1 MQSKTTNTTRGGVY
15 SWTKWVAA
23 IFVVLLSMSMSS
35 MTMAMAQPGDA
46 DATANQGTNND
57 DSIVPDDITH
67 TIEGDQDDREGR
79 PDSDTVTEWMN
90 NVLNGIADNGFENTP
105 GADILADALGGWNG
119 AWGAEDVLNGLDEGV
134 LQDAID
140 NGLRGFIDEASRGR
154 FDELA
159 NALIN
164 GNIGDLLDQ
173 FMPGTSADLSLQ
185 ESITPHTHSDLLASI
200 ILSSAADGENVS
212 EATVPFSEIERH
224 PYAPGNNVAT
234 YGQLGSP
241 GANERPTNVGTQT
254 ANYVKGLFEYQW
266 IVGMENRPED
276 GKNWW
281 SSLGDWL
288 VGNDDGSQAAG
299 TSNAFESIL
308 LGLGI
313 FGATLYDAVAG
324 GLEFLN
330 GAFTQLNLANMFG
343 LTDEGNAADNFVT
356 RWLQNLLDTV
366 GVTASLG
373 SIQFI
378 AAGIIGTVFVFLL
391 MKATVSSNRGAII
404 RDRGLQTMGIRIL
417 TIAMSVPFAVIFTS
431 TIDDVTSYGDGEAL
445 NQATAINDGLVLD
458 TLSWAAATN
467 LSFDPAGKSVGG
479 GYENY
484 APQDGDV
491 ADLMSASRARLA
503 REAMNDLEDSGGAR
517 DQLTAYASGDHATV
531 NDYFNMLGNIPSIGV
546 MPAAATNPVTSL
558 GRTVVYSENH
568 PSLGDGRLI
577 FNPYFLTSR
586 PQGGETASDRGRN
599 TDEDGS
605 VEQSEETGNEGSAQT
620 VRFATNWPGDNEFQ
634 CNTGAASMNCTLVQW
649 NAPVTYIYGANNV
662 KAAPPEHVARD
673 NYIAGSN
680 SVQNRDPATADT
692 PDAEE
697 NQVVL
702 DANAV
707 NIAIM
712 NRLAGVE
719 NGSMS
724 TQSTAFLLQ
733 SRFSNDVLHY
743 KAVNTSPTA
752 ASSGASGADMIGN
765 AFARYTIPNTGPADK
780 AGKIATVSTL
790 WLTAGVV
797 AIFALLALLRSPLL
811 IAVWRMTTGLLS
823 SLVTGNPAGVF
834 KYALH
839 YMALRLSFLFASAGI
854 LAGINFAKLVY
865 QIFPTQGVNEA
876 IAGGVGSEVDD
887 ASFGSGIFNIGA
899 NIVGATG
906 SAVPAIAMVT
916 MSIILCVIVAW
927 PMFTLNQ
934 NGQRRQVNLISLI
947 VTLPF
952 TMAES
957 GSNSIDNLVARLGF
971 KVNRGG
977 SGAIGVMSGKDHKAR
992 AKSGIAKAAGT
1003 AAAIGAPGIGGA
1015 IGTLGSRAAMKAAAG
1030 SGAKIIGGKALRGMG
1045 GSLARRFSE
1054 EDGTMMNAERDAA
1067 LTPLALA
1074 SGAAGAAGSALAG
1087 DSGSP
1092 SGSGGSGAQLDRPA
1106 LPVEAFDGNGNQL
1119 DAEIVDGDT
1128 TGYGNTSPHA
1138 GYTVNSAGE
1147 VIPSGS
1153 IPSGVN
1159 GKALAAAVAGGAVA
1173 GAAGGMAGGSGGEG
1187 NISSLRAGRV
1197 LADRVDIT
1205 NAQGEGVGGRPLDG
1219 VRMSNTASESASTVP
1234 TQGAGLQSGFAT
1246 SARQPFSGSAQ
1257 AATSAAGAV
1266 AGAAAGSAAGV
1277 AAGKTLGSHMREALS
1292 QVPNLRR
1299 ERDAERPAKGTRRR
1313 EFGKWMEN
1321 QGERMEYSG
1330 RTKTP
1335 MASVGNQS
1343 YAAEARKAMMSS
1355 IVDGG
1360 AGLQKVNDRYRESGK
1375 GFDLSELKGKFG
1387 GATTSNITNVTNVS
1401 NVTNNQS
1408 TTNNQQ
1414 RGGSDNRGGRADS
1427 SNLES
1432 RVDRLTDQ
1440 IGRLVDHNDSQEYR
1454 ERRRDRSDRR
1464 QDQLLGN
1471 ISDEIRRGR
1480 R

>member
-35 MTMAMAQPGDA
+35 MTLAMAQPGDA

-57 DSIVPDDITH
+57 DSIVGDDITH
-67 TIEGDQDDREGR
+67 TLEGDQDGRDGR

-90 NVLNGIADNGFENTP
+90 DVLNGIADNGFENTP
-105 GADILADALGGWNG
+105 GADILADALGRWNG
-119 AWGAEDVLNGLDEGV
+119 AWGAEDVMNGLDEGI
-134 LQDAID
+134 LQGAIN
-140 NGLRGFIDEASRGR
+140 NGLREFIDEGSLGR

-159 NALIN
+159 NAFRN

-241 GANERPTNVGTQT
+241 GANDNPTNVGTQT

-281 SSLGDWL
+281 SALGDWL

-308 LGLGI
+308 LGFGI

-343 LTDEGNAADNFVT
+343 LTNEGNAADNFVT

-404 RDRGLQTMGIRIL
+404 RDRGLQTTGIRIL

-467 LSFDPAGKSVGG
+467 LSFDPANKSVGG

-503 REAMNDLEDSGGAR
+503 REAMNDLEDAGGAR
-517 DQLTAYASGDHATV
+517 DQLTAYSSGEHATV

-558 GRTVVYSENH
+558 GRTVVYSEDH

-599 TDEDGS
+599 TEEDGS
-605 VEQSEETGNEGSAQT
+605 VEQSEESGSEGSAQT
-620 VRFATNWPGDNEFQ
+620 VRFATNWPGDTEFQ

-673 NYIAGSN
+673 NYVAGSN

-719 NGSMS
+719 NNSMS

-752 ASSGASGADMIGN
+752 ASSGASGADMLGN

-854 LAGINFAKLVY
+854 LAGVNFAKLVY

-876 IAGGVGSEVDD
+876 IAGGVGGEAAD
-887 ASFGSGIFNIGA
+887 ASAGSGIFNIGA
-899 NIVGATG
+899 NIVGVTG
-906 SAVPAIAMVT
+906 STVPAIAMVT
-916 MSIILCVIVAW
+916 MSIILCVIVTW

-1106 LPVEAFDGNGNQL
+1106 IPVEAFDGNGNQL

-1147 VIPSGS
+1147 VMPSGS

-1173 GAAGGMAGGSGGEG
+1173 GAAGGVAGGSGGEG

-1219 VRMSNTASESASTVP
+1219 VRMSNSASESSSTVP

-1335 MASVGNQS
+1335 MASVGSQS
-1343 YAAEARKAMMSS
+1343 YGAEARKAMMSS

-1432 RVDRLTDQ
+1432 KVDRLTDQ
-1440 IGRLVDHNDSQEYR
+1440 IGRLADHNDSQEYR

>member
-35 MTMAMAQPGDA
+35 MAMAQPDA
-46 DATANQGTNND
+46 DVDATANQKTDSNNVTID
-57 DSIVPDDITH
+57 RDDITH
-67 TIEGDQDDREGR
+67 TIEGDQDDRDGR
-79 PDSDTVTEWMN
+79 PSSEAVIEWMN
-90 NVLNGIADNGFENTP
+90 DVLNGIANNGFENTP

-140 NGLRGFIDEASRGR
+140 NGLREFIDEGSLGR
-154 FDELA
+154 FDALA
-159 NALIN
+159 NAIIN
-164 GNIGDLLDQ
+164 GNIGDLIDQ
-173 FMPGTSADLSLQ
+173 FIPGTAADLSLQ
-185 ESITPHTHSDLLASI
+185 ESITPHTSSDLLASI

-212 EATVPFSEIERH
+212 EATISYSEIERH

-241 GANERPTNVGTQT
+241 GANDNPTNVGTQT

-281 SSLGDWL
+281 SALGDWL

-308 LGLGI
+308 LGFGI

-343 LTDEGNAADNFVT
+343 LTSEGEAADNFVT
-356 RWLQNLLDTV
+356 RWLQNLLDSV

-404 RDRGLQTMGIRIL
+404 RDRGLQTAGIRIL
-417 TIAMSVPFAVIFTS
+417 TIAMSVPFAVVFTS
-431 TIDDVTSYGDGEAL
+431 TIDGVTSYGDGEAL

-479 GYENY
+479 GYESY

-503 REAMNDLEDSGGAR
+503 REAMDDLEDAGGAR
-517 DQLTAYASGDHATV
+517 DQLTAYSSGDHATV
-531 NDYFNMLGNIPSIGV
+531 NDYFNMLGNIPNIGV

-599 TDEDGS
+599 TDDDGS
-605 VEQSEETGNEGSAQT
+605 VEESEETGNEGSAQT
-620 VRFATNWPGDNEFQ
+620 VRFATNWAGKNEFQ

-649 NAPVTYIYGANNV
+649 NSPVTYIYGANNV

-719 NGSMS
+719 NSSMS

-733 SRFSNDVLHY
+733 SRFSDDVLHY
-743 KAVNTSPTA
+743 KAINTSPTA

-854 LAGINFAKLVY
+854 LAGVNFAKLVY

-906 SAVPAIAMVT
+906 STVPAIAMVT
-916 MSIILCVIVAW
+916 MSIILCVIVTW

-934 NGQRRQVNLISLI
+934 NGHRRQVNLISLI

-971 KVNRGG
+971 RVNRGG
-977 SGAIGVMSGKDHKAR
+977 SGAVGVMSGKDHKAR

-1054 EDGTMMNAERDAA
+1054 EDGTLMNAERDAA

-1074 SGAAGAAGSALAG
+1074 SGAAGSALAG
-1087 DSGSP
+1087 DSDGAVS
-1092 SGSGGSGAQLDRPA
+1092 GSGAQLDRPA

-1119 DAEIVDGDT
+1119 GAEIVDGDT

-1147 VIPSGS
+1147 VMPTGS
-1153 IPSGVN
+1153 IPGGVN
-1159 GKALAAAVAGGAVA
+1159 GKALATAIAGGAVA
-1173 GAAGGMAGGSGGEG
+1173 GATVGAAGSGGAG
-1187 NISSLRAGRV
+1187 NVDSLRAGRV
-1197 LADRVDIT
+1197 LADHVDIT
-1205 NAQGEGVGGRPLDG
+1205 NARGDGIGGRPLDG
-1219 VRMSNTASESASTVP
+1219 M
-1234 TQGAGLQSGFAT
+1234 QSGFAT
-1246 SARQPFSGSAQ
+1246 SARQPFSGAAQ
-1257 AATSAAGAV
+1257 AATSAAGV
-1266 AGAAAGSAAGV
+1266 AAGTAAGSAAGI
-1277 AAGKTLGSHMREALS
+1277 AAGKTLGSRMNEALS

-1335 MASVGNQS
+1335 MSSVGNRS

-1355 IVDGG
+1355 VVDGG

-1401 NVTNNQS
+1401 NVTNNQ
-1408 TTNNQQ
+1408 Q

-1432 RVDRLTDQ
+1432 KVDRLTDQ
-1440 IGRLVDHNDSQEYR
+1440 IGRLADHNDNREYR

-1464 QDQLLGN
+1464 QNQLLGN

>member
-35 MTMAMAQPGDA
+35 MTLAMAQPGDA

-57 DSIVPDDITH
+57 DSIAADDITH
-67 TIEGDQDDREGR
+67 TLEGDQDGRDGR

-134 LQDAID
+134 LDRAIE
-140 NGLRGFIDEASRGR
+140 NGLRGFIDEGSLGR

-159 NALIN
+159 NAFRN

-241 GANERPTNVGTQT
+241 GANDNPTNVGSQT

-281 SSLGDWL
+281 SALGDWL

-308 LGLGI
+308 LGFGI

-343 LTDEGNAADNFVT
+343 LTNEGNAADNFVT

-404 RDRGLQTMGIRIL
+404 RDRGLQTTGIRIL

-445 NQATAINDGLVLD
+445 NQATSINDGLVLD

-467 LSFDPAGKSVGG
+467 LSFDPANKSVGG

-503 REAMNDLEDSGGAR
+503 REAMDDLEDAGGAR
-517 DQLTAYASGDHATV
+517 DQLTAYSSGEHATV

-558 GRTVVYSENH
+558 GRTVVYSEDH

-605 VEQSEETGNEGSAQT
+605 VEQTEESGSEGSAQT
-620 VRFATNWPGDNEFQ
+620 VRFATNWPGDREFQ

-673 NYIAGSN
+673 NYTAGSN

-719 NGSMS
+719 NNSMS

-752 ASSGASGADMIGN
+752 ASSGASGADMLGN

-854 LAGINFAKLVY
+854 LAGVNFAKLVY

-876 IAGGVGSEVDD
+876 IAGGVGGEAAD
-887 ASFGSGIFNIGA
+887 ASRGSGIFNIGA

-906 SAVPAIAMVT
+906 STVPAIAMVT
-916 MSIILCVIVAW
+916 MSIILCVIVTW

-977 SGAIGVMSGKDHKAR
+977 SGAVGVMSGKDHKAR

-1054 EDGTMMNAERDAA
+1054 EDGTSMNAERDAA

-1147 VIPSGS
+1147 VMPSGS

-1205 NAQGEGVGGRPLDG
+1205 NARGEGVGGRPLDG
-1219 VRMSNTASESASTVP
+1219 VRMSNSASESSSTVP

-1360 AGLQKVNDRYRESGK
+1360 ASLQKANDRYRESGK

-1401 NVTNNQS
+1401 NVTNNQT

-1432 RVDRLTDQ
+1432 KVDRLTDQ
-1440 IGRLVDHNDSQEYR
+1440 IGRLADHNDSQEYR

>member
-57 DSIVPDDITH
+57 DSIAVDDITH
-67 TIEGDQDDREGR
+67 TFEGDQDDRDGR
-79 PDSDTVTEWMN
+79 PDSDAVTEWMN
-90 NVLNGIADNGFENTP
+90 DVLNGIADDGVENTP
-105 GADILADALGGWNG
+105 GADILAIGLGRWNG
-119 AWGAEDVLNGLDEGV
+119 AEGAEDVLNGLDEGI
-134 LQDAID
+134 LQDAIE
-140 NGLRGFIDEASRGR
+140 NGLRNFIGEDSLAR

-159 NALIN
+159 NALRD
-164 GNIGDLLDQ
+164 GNLGDLIDQ

-212 EATVPFSEIERH
+212 EATIPYSEIERH
-224 PYAPGNNVAT
+224 PHAPGNNVAT
-234 YGQLGSP
+234 YGQLGNP
-241 GANERPTNVGTQT
+241 GANENPTNVGSQT

-281 SSLGDWL
+281 SSVGDWL

-313 FGATLYDAVAG
+313 FGATMYDGVSG

-343 LTDEGNAADNFVT
+343 LTNEGEAADNFVT
-356 RWLQNLLDTV
+356 RWLQNLLDSV

-404 RDRGLQTMGIRIL
+404 RDRGLQTTGIRIL
-417 TIAMSVPFAVIFTS
+417 TIALTVPFAVIFTS

-445 NQATAINDGLVLD
+445 NQATSINDGLVLD

-467 LSFDPAGKSVGG
+467 LSFDPADKSVGG

-484 APQDGDV
+484 APADGDV
-491 ADLMSASRARLA
+491 AELMSASRARLA
-503 REAMNDLEDSGGAR
+503 REAMNDLEDAGGAR
-517 DQLTAYASGDHATV
+517 DQLTAYSSGDHATV

-558 GRTVVYSENH
+558 RRTVVHSENH
-568 PSLGDGRLI
+568 PSLGGGRLI
-577 FNPYFLTSR
+577 FNPYFLASR

-620 VRFATNWPGDNEFQ
+620 VPFATNWPGDSEFQ

-649 NAPVTYIYGANNV
+649 NNPVTYIYGANNV

-707 NIAIM
+707 NVAIM

-719 NGSMS
+719 GNSMS

-733 SRFSNDVLHY
+733 SRFNNDVLHY

-854 LAGINFAKLVY
+854 LAGVNFAKVVY
-865 QIFPTQGVNEA
+865 QIFPTQGINEA
-876 IAGGVGSEVDD
+876 LAGGVGGDVGD
-887 ASFGSGIFNIGA
+887 ASSGSGIFNIGA
-899 NIVGATG
+899 NIIGAAG
-906 SAVPAIAMVT
+906 SVVPAIVMVT

-952 TMAES
+952 TLAES

-971 KVNRGG
+971 RVNRGG
-977 SGAIGVMSGKDHKAR
+977 SGPVGVVSGKDHKAR
-992 AKSGIAKAAGT
+992 TKSGIAKAAGT

-1030 SGAKIIGGKALRGMG
+1030 SGAKIVGGKALRGMG

-1054 EDGTMMNAERDAA
+1054 EDGTTMNAERDAA

-1074 SGAAGAAGSALAG
+1074 SGASGAVGSALAG
-1087 DSGSP
+1087 DSGGP
-1092 SGSGGSGAQLDRPA
+1092 SGSGGSGGQLDRPA
-1106 LPVEAFDGNGNQL
+1106 LPVEAFDGNGNRL
-1119 DAEIVDGDT
+1119 GAEIIDGDT

-1147 VIPSGS
+1147 VMPTGS
-1153 IPSGVN
+1153 IPGGVN
-1159 GKALAAAVAGGAVA
+1159 GKALATAVAGGAVA
-1173 GAAGGMAGGSGGEG
+1173 GMAGGVAGGAAGSGGEG
-1187 NISSLRAGRV
+1187 NVSSLRVGRV
-1197 LADRVDIT
+1197 LADHVDIT
-1205 NAQGEGVGGRPLDG
+1205 NAQGEGVGGRPQDR
-1219 VRMSNTASESASTVP
+1219 VRMSGTTPESSSTIP
-1234 TQGAGLQSGFAT
+1234 TQGAVSQPGFAT
-1246 SARQPFSGSAQ
+1246 TTRQPFSGAAQ
-1257 AATSAAGAV
+1257 VATSAAGAT
-1266 AGAAAGSAAGV
+1266 AGAAAGSAAGT

-1335 MASVGNQS
+1335 MSSVGNQS

-1355 IVDGG
+1355 VVDGG
-1360 AGLQKVNDRYRESGK
+1360 AGLQKANDRYRDSGK

-1387 GATTSNITNVTNVS
+1387 GATTSNVTNVTNVS
-1401 NVTNNQS
+1401 NVTNNQ
-1408 TTNNQQ
+1408 QH
-1414 RGGSDNRGGRADS
+1414 GGSDNRGGRADS
-1427 SNLES
+1427 SNLG
-1432 RVDRLTDQ
+1432 VKLDRLTDQ
-1440 IGRLVDHNDSQEYR
+1440 VGRLSDHNDSQEYR
-1454 ERRRDRSDRR
+1454 ERRRDRSNRR
-1464 QDQLLGN
+1464 QDNLLGN